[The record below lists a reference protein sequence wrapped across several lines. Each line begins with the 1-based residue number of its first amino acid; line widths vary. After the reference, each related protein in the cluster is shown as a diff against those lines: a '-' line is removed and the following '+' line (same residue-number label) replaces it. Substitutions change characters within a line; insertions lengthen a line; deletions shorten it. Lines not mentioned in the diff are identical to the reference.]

1 MKYIST
7 RGNFRAVEAAEAIR
21 TGMVPTGGL
30 FVPEEIPVL
39 SLTGIR
45 EMADKKYQEVALQV
59 LEKFLTDY
67 SREELIDS
75 IQAAYDS
82 RKFPVEDVVPVVGL
96 TENLYLM
103 ELWHGPTA
111 AFKDMALQLM
121 PRLMMR
127 AIKKAELRKDIVI
140 LVATSGDTGSA
151 ALEGFKNLEGV
162 KIIVFYPAEGV
173 SKIQELQMTTIDGDN
188 TYVVGV
194 KGNFDD
200 CQSAVKAIFADQDVK
215 DLLAANGFQFSSANS
230 INWGRLVP
238 QIVYYFSSYANLLK
252 KDVLT
257 EGEKIN
263 IVVPTGNFG
272 NILAAYYAYKM
283 GLPVNRFI
291 CASNDNNVLADFLS
305 TGTYDIRR
313 DFKRTISPSMDILI
327 SSNLERFLFEITGRD
342 ADKINKWYQE
352 LKEEGVFEID
362 ARTLADIH
370 AIFTGGFATEEE
382 TLKTI
387 RESFDKYQYTLDPH
401 TAVAVNV
408 YEKYR
413 EESNDDTV
421 TLLASTASPFKF
433 AETVLQALGQISAG
447 KNGEE
452 SLQELKKIS
461 GQEIHP
467 ALRDLGDK
475 EPVHKRV
482 ASHDRLADEIL
493 DILQIRY
500 TL

>member
-151 ALEGFKNLEGV
+151 ALEGFKNLEG
-162 KIIVFYPAEGV
+162 
-173 SKIQELQMTTIDGDN
+173 
-188 TYVVGV
+188 
-194 KGNFDD
+194 
-200 CQSAVKAIFADQDVK
+200 
-215 DLLAANGFQFSSANS
+215 
-230 INWGRLVP
+230 
-238 QIVYYFSSYANLLK
+238 
-252 KDVLT
+252 
-257 EGEKIN
+257 
-263 IVVPTGNFG
+263 
-272 NILAAYYAYKM
+272 
-283 GLPVNRFI
+283 
-291 CASNDNNVLADFLS
+291 
-305 TGTYDIRR
+305 
-313 DFKRTISPSMDILI
+313 
-327 SSNLERFLFEITGRD
+327 
-342 ADKINKWYQE
+342 
-352 LKEEGVFEID
+352 
-362 ARTLADIH
+362 
-370 AIFTGGFATEEE
+370 
-382 TLKTI
+382 
-387 RESFDKYQYTLDPH
+387 
-401 TAVAVNV
+401 
-408 YEKYR
+408 
-413 EESNDDTV
+413 
-421 TLLASTASPFKF
+421 
-433 AETVLQALGQISAG
+433 
-447 KNGEE
+447 
-452 SLQELKKIS
+452 
-461 GQEIHP
+461 
-467 ALRDLGDK
+467 
-475 EPVHKRV
+475 
-482 ASHDRLADEIL
+482 
-493 DILQIRY
+493 
-500 TL
+500 